1 MKGQEKWPLIST
13 CTAGI
18 KQSNLIDEDRWVCDP
33 FWHVRYLNISL
44 LLAFSPL
51 YIDMPNLSQ
60 SMLNLLFTSSM
71 STTGPVA
78 IKSFSQAGVMANSW
92 AFIIP
97 ICHHVLLCIV
107 FGAPLWCVADGILRC
122 PTWGCFRD
130 DHIFSLIWVE
140 CRQDQNNRVS
150 QDYWGWS
157 PHPIIMIQWTF
168 YSFWGCIYNC
178 TWSAQKMWQL
188 LIYKCRF

>member
-1 MKGQEKWPLIST
+1 VGWWSWVYSLTHTLTGRRFSFLSANASLVDMMAHVVKLRWLFCKLTQFAGVRALHKSRLLWKVKKDDPLIST

-60 SMLNLLFTSSM
+60 SMLQLLFTSSM
-71 STTGPVA
+71 SSTGPVA

-92 AFIIP
+92 AFTIP
-97 ICHHVLLCIV
+97 ICHHVLFCIV
-107 FGAPLWCVADGILRC
+107 FAAPLWWVANGILRSSI
-122 PTWGCFRD
+122 WGC
-130 DHIFSLIWVE
+130 S
-140 CRQDQNNRVS
+140 RV
-150 QDYWGWS
+150 
-157 PHPIIMIQWTF
+157 
-168 YSFWGCIYNC
+168 
-178 TWSAQKMWQL
+178 
-188 LIYKCRF
+188 